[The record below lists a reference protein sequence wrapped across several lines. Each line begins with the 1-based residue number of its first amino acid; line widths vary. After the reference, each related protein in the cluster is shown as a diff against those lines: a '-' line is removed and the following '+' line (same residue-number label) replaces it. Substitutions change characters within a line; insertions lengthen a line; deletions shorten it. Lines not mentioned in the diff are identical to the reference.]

1 MTSVLSSTT
10 SLCPECLKEVPGRY
24 VERDGAVHLE
34 RDCPEHGEKTRK
46 VWGSVEHCEWASK
59 YSPDVDSDDHT
70 KVNPD
75 HACLAVVE
83 VTCDCNLSCS
93 YCFASSGPGGERLSF
108 EEVTHLLDVV
118 RENGPRPVQLS
129 GGEPTVR
136 DDLPEIVECAASVGF
151 EHIQVNTNGIALARE
166 DSYAERLEEAGVPS
180 SLASPSVDNRGV
192 GVF

>member
-83 VTCDCNLSCS
+83 VTCDCNLSC
-93 YCFASSGPGGERLSF
+93 
-108 EEVTHLLDVV
+108 
-118 RENGPRPVQLS
+118 
-129 GGEPTVR
+129 GEPTVR

-151 EHIQVNTNGIALARE
+151 EHIQVNTNGIAPARE

-180 SLASPSVDNRGV
+180 SLASPSVDNRGL